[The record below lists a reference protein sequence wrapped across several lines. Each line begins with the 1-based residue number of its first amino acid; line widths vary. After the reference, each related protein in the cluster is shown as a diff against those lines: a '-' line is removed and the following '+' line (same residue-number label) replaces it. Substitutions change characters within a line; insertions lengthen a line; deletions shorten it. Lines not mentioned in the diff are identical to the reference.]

1 MNIILAALGLAPAP
15 QPSPEPVRFYAATKA
30 ENAAAR
36 SKRTEVH
43 LLLAVEAAVLTRT
56 RLLTP
61 RELGDGKGRGR
72 G

>member
-1 MNIILAALGLAPAP
+1 MNFHWPFSP
-15 QPSPEPVRFYAATKA
+15 KPTPEPVRFYAATKE

-61 RELGDGKGRGR
+61 REVGDGKGRER
-72 G
+72 